1 MVRSKTEPPNLAP
14 HTHKRNCFLYERLKQ
29 ISQMLLT
36 TCVAWLHM
44 SAQSPASPLAF
55 VFSPGGYKLENS
67 GQVDGFLQVLNCF
80 LTLTCFS
87 VSSCSKSERTRTSVR
102 PDNVIAVGICI
113 TRRLGGTAFVDV
125 CAYKGI
131 FVYKLL
137 VSYH

>member
-14 HTHKRNCFLYERLKQ
+14 HTYKRNCFLYERLKQ

-36 TCVAWLHM
+36 TYVAWLHM
-44 SAQSPASPLAF
+44 SALSPASPLAF

-67 GQVDGFLQVLNCF
+67 GKVDGFLQVLNCF

-87 VSSCSKSERTRTSVR
+87 VSSKSVGTRTPVR

-113 TRRLGGTAFVDV
+113 TRRLRGTAFVDV
-125 CAYKGI
+125 CVYKGI